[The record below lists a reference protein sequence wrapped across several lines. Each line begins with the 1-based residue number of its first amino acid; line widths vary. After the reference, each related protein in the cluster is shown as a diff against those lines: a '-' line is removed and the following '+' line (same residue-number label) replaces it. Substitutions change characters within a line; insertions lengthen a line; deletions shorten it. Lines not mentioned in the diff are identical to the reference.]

1 MKTNNILLILIILT
15 FAGATWLITE
25 NHALKRS
32 EIDMLDKWF
41 SMEEDLGNMQMEIF
55 DMKTQ
60 MNRIESLIDCLLY
73 TSPSPRDRQKSRM
86 PSSA

>member
-25 NHALKRS
+25 NNALKSR

-41 SMEEDLGNMQMEIF
+41 NMEEDLGSMQMEIF

-60 MNRIESLIDCLLY
+60 MNRIELLIDEMALDYLD
-73 TSPSPRDRQKSRM
+73 TTDM
-86 PSSA
+86 NIN

>member
-25 NHALKRS
+25 NNALKQR
-32 EIDMLDKWF
+32 EFDMLDKWF
-41 SMEEDLGNMQMEIF
+41 NMEEDLGSMQMEIF

-60 MNRIESLIDCLLY
+60 MNRIELLIDEMALDYLD
-73 TSPSPRDRQKSRM
+73 TTDM
-86 PSSA
+86 NIN

>member
-1 MKTNNILLILIILT
+1 MKTNNILMILIILS

-25 NHALKRS
+25 NHALKHR

-41 SMEEDLGNMQMEIF
+41 TMEEDLGNMQMEIF

-60 MNRIESLIDCLLY
+60 MNRIELLIDEMAVDY
-73 TSPSPRDRQKSRM
+73 SDTNTINYN
-86 PSSA
+86 